1 MEKEFVTYEQ
11 ALALKELGFDEKC
24 ITEIK
29 YKKICEE
36 QSKPNGCQLHNLHC
50 NYPDCTIDRTKTP
63 IGMPLKQQVFKFFRD
78 KFNQHSFIELVE
90 DDGIKYD
97 YCLYVDK
104 SPEECIDFGDG
115 PHNTYEEAENACIDK
130 LIQLFK

>member
-1 MEKEFVTYEQ
+1 MKEHFVSYEQ
-11 ALALKELGFDEKC
+11 ALALKELGFDQEFFGFYRKE
-24 ITEIK
+24 TK
-29 YKKICEE
+29 NLYKMYGDELYNFDDNIFF
-36 QSKPNGCQLHNLHC
+36 
-50 NYPDCTIDRTKTP
+50 IA
-63 IGMPLKQQVFKFFRD
+63 PLKQQVFKFFRD

-90 DDGIKYD
+90 DEGIKYD

>member
-63 IGMPLKQQVFKFFRD
+63 IGMPIKQQAFKFFREKGYD
-78 KFNQHSFIELVE
+78 VTIQHNK
-90 DDGIKYD
+90 KYVAIV
-97 YCLYVDK
+97 Y
-104 SPEECIDFGDG
+104 
-115 PHNTYEEAENACIDK
+115 
-130 LIQLFK
+130 

>member
-63 IGMPLKQQVFKFFRD
+63 IGMPIKQQAFKFFREKGYD
-78 KFNQHSFIELVE
+78 VTIQHNK
-90 DDGIKYD
+90 KY
-97 YCLYVDK
+97 VAIVNSSVK
-104 SPEECIDFGDG
+104 NFSIDEY
-115 PHNTYEEAENACIDK
+115 NTYEEAEDACIDK
-130 LIQLFK
+130 LIQLKEF